1 LAELAFIESRLAF
14 IESRSDM
21 SESGHRQRANE
32 LLASVGNKL
41 PGTPAVIAAAHAHAV
56 LALAD
61 EVAALRAALES
72 GKETAS

>member
-1 LAELAFIESRLAF
+1 MPESV
-14 IESRSDM
+14 
-21 SESGHRQRANE
+21 HRQKADE

-61 EVAALRAALES
+61 EVATLRAALENVAAGGA
-72 GKETAS
+72 GKDGASPTA